1 MPPPVNGIP
10 DPRLF
15 GESRRY
21 DLRRS
26 NGPTPFNRRLV
37 TPDTFR
43 VGLCLPMRG
52 TAGIWGPSC
61 LASAQLGQAELNRL
75 SGIAG
80 RECELR
86 LIDVSHELPDI
97 EDTVS
102 DLIEAGEIE
111 ALVGMSLSSVR
122 RRILRATGGRIP
134 FVYTVHHEGGDT
146 TPSLFAIAETTPLQL
161 PPSIAWLSAHSH
173 VRRWMLVGN
182 DYIYPWVT
190 HGIARASIACT
201 GDAVVGEMYLPFG
214 VNDYSEVID
223 RIRRSRADAVLISLI
238 GQDAVEFNRAFGYAG
253 LCSKVLR
260 LSGTI
265 EENQLLAIG
274 AENTE
279 NLHVALGYFSTL
291 DTDANRSFKERYYGH
306 FGDRAPTHN
315 SIGQSVYEGMHFLA
329 ALVDVAERQEVPPCS
344 VSWPIGYASAREP
357 VGAGA
362 KIGRP
367 PVYLAVAE
375 GLSFRVLTRF

>member
-1 MPPPVNGIP
+1 
-10 DPRLF
+10 
-15 GESRRY
+15 
-21 DLRRS
+21 
-26 NGPTPFNRRLV
+26 
-37 TPDTFR
+37 
-43 VGLCLPMRG
+43 MRG

>member
-1 MPPPVNGIP
+1 MPPPEDAIP
-10 DPRLF
+10 DPQSF
-15 GESRRY
+15 GESRRRTR
-21 DLRRS
+21 RRS
-26 NGPTPFNRRLV
+26 NDLRAFRRV
-37 TPDTFR
+37 PAARDRFR

-52 TAGIWGPSC
+52 VAGIWGPPC

-80 RECELR
+80 RECELH
-86 LIDVSHELPDI
+86 LIDVSHEVPHL
-97 EDTVS
+97 EDTIS
-102 DLIEAGEIE
+102 DLIEAGEVE

-146 TPSLFAIAETTPLQL
+146 TPSLFAIGETTPLQL
-161 PPSIAWLSAHSH
+161 PPAIAWLSAQGCA
-173 VRRWMLVGN
+173 RRWMLVGN

-190 HGIARASIACT
+190 HGIARASIECT
-201 GDAVVGEMYLPFG
+201 GDRVVGEMYLPLG
-214 VNDYSEVID
+214 ANDYSEVLD
-223 RIRRSRADAVLISLI
+223 HIRRSSADAVLISLI
-238 GQDAVEFNRAFGYAG
+238 GQDAVDFNRAFGYAG
-253 LCSKVLR
+253 LPSKVLR

-279 NLHVALGYFSTL
+279 NLYVALGYFSTL
-291 DTDANRSFKERYYGH
+291 DTDANRSFKERYYNR

-329 ALVDVAERQEVPPCS
+329 ALVDAARKQEVPPCRAG
-344 VSWPIGYASAREP
+344 WPIDYASARRP
-357 VGAGA
+357 VGVAT
-362 KIGRP
+362 KTGRP
-367 PVYLAVAE
+367 SIYLAVAE